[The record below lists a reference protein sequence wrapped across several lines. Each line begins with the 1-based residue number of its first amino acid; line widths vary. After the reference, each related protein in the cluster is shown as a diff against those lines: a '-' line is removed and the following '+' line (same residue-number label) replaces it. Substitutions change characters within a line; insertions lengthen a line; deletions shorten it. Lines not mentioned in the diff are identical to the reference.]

1 MLPFGQRIVY
11 MPAST
16 YTTISNLIWLP
27 LGVVLAIHHL
37 IWAGMC
43 FVTIIGIPCVPNVFL
58 MCSLMRMYFMTIIG
72 IPFAIQCFPMCS

>member
-27 LGVVLAIHHL
+27 LGIVLAMHHL
-37 IWAGMC
+37 YWGGMC
-43 FVTIIGIPCVPNVFL
+43 
-58 MCSLMRMYFMTIIG
+58 FMTIIG
-72 IPFAIQCFPMCS
+72 VPNVLLMCSLIAMQNLIWGGMCFMTTGVPNACS